1 MIGHAAHR
9 HAIPVSQGQVEQSR
23 RLLGVVKKQLV
34 KIAQPKE
41 QQGIWR
47 DGRAEPLVLLH
58 HRGKRVRH
66 GFQLGIKGLVLRV
79 CNWTA
84 ASRADRFDLQDN
96 TKMSDGLYQAF
107 IYLLAAIVT
116 VPLAKRLGL
125 GSVIGYLLAGALI
138 GPFVLRFVHS
148 GGDVMHFA
156 EFGVV
161 MMLFVIGLEV
171 RPALLW
177 QMRRPILGLGG
188 LQVVGTALVLGLV
201 ALWCGLAWKSS
212 VAVGLTLA
220 MSSTAIVLQS
230 LGERGLMKTP
240 AGESSFAV
248 LLFQDIAIIPILALM
263 PLLAADPV
271 AGQAA
276 HLGIIGNL
284 PGWAQGLAVVGAVIA
299 IVFAG
304 RFLLRPFFRYIAG
317 TRLRE
322 MFTATALFIVVGIA
336 LLMQKLGL
344 SPALGTFV
352 AGVVLAESEYRVQLE
367 ADIEPFKGLLLG
379 LFFISVG
386 ASIDFS
392 LISQRP
398 GTIALIVLGLLALKF
413 AVLLVLGRVFKLK
426 PGEGMLFAFALAQGG
441 EFAFVLF
448 SFAAQSDVIP
458 ADIANLLVASVA
470 LSMAAAP
477 ILLTVEEKLVRPLF
491 QKCEPQRP
499 ADEIDEHDNPVIL
512 AGFGRFGHII
522 GRLLRAN
529 GFGTTVLDHDADQV
543 ETLGKYGMKSFYGD
557 ASRLDL
563 LQAAGAARAK
573 LFVLAI
579 DDEAKAL
586 EIIKTIQHEFPRL
599 KILARATSRQH
610 AYEILRLGVDQ
621 VYRETFGSALDLSID
636 ALRELGMD
644 ERRARRAAEIFRK
657 HDEASVRE
665 MAKVPDDDEEYIS
678 IARKHIENLENA
690 LQSDLEM
697 RDEPGVAAGVPPAKR
712 ADRLV

>member
-1 MIGHAAHR
+1 
-9 HAIPVSQGQVEQSR
+9 
-23 RLLGVVKKQLV
+23 
-34 KIAQPKE
+34 
-41 QQGIWR
+41 
-47 DGRAEPLVLLH
+47 
-58 HRGKRVRH
+58 
-66 GFQLGIKGLVLRV
+66 
-79 CNWTA
+79 
-84 ASRADRFDLQDN
+84 
-96 TKMSDGLYQAF
+96 MSGLYQAF
-107 IYLLAAIVT
+107 IYLLAAIVA

-125 GSVIGYLLAGALI
+125 GSVIGYLLAGAVI
-138 GPFVLRFVHS
+138 GPYALRFVDG

-156 EFGVV
+156 EYGVV
-161 MMLFVIGLEV
+161 MMLFVIGLEL

-177 QMRRPILGLGG
+177 QLRKPILGLGG
-188 LQVVGTALVLGLV
+188 LQVLGSALVLGLG
-201 ALWCGLAWKSS
+201 ALWCGLAWKASL
-212 VAVGLTLA
+212 AVGLILS

-248 LLFQDIAIIPILALM
+248 LLFQDIAVIPILALM
-263 PLLAADPV
+263 PLLAVDP
-271 AGQAA
+271 GSTTTR
-276 HLGIIGNL
+276 HEGLISNL
-284 PGWAQGLAVVGAVIA
+284 PGWQQALVVVAAVVA

-322 MFTATALFIVVGIA
+322 MFTATALLLVVAIA

-367 ADIEPFKGLLLG
+367 TDIEPFKGLLLG

-386 ASIDFS
+386 ASIDFA
-392 LISQRP
+392 LIAQRP
-398 GTIALIVLGLLALKF
+398 ATIALLVLGLLTLKF
-413 AVLLVLGRVFKLK
+413 LVLLALGRLFKLK
-426 PGEGMLFAFALAQGG
+426 AGDGILFAFALAQGG

-448 SFAAQSDVIP
+448 SFATQNAVLP
-458 ADIANLLVASVA
+458 AGIANLLVASVA

-477 ILLTVEEKLVRPLF
+477 ILLTIEEKLVRPLF
-491 QKCEPQRP
+491 QRCKPQRE
-499 ADEIDEHDNPVIL
+499 ADEIDEHENPVIL
-512 AGFGRFGHII
+512 AGFGRFGHIV

-529 GFGTTVLDHDADQV
+529 GFPTTVLDHDADQV
-543 ETLGKYGMKSFYGD
+543 ETLAKYGMKSFYGD

-563 LQAAGAARAK
+563 LHAAGAARAK

-586 EIIKTIQHEFPRL
+586 EIIKTVQQEFPRL
-599 KILARATSRQH
+599 KILARAASRQH

-621 VYRETFGSALDLSID
+621 VYRETLGSALDLSID

-644 ERRARRAAEIFRK
+644 ERRARRAAEIFRR

-665 MAKVPDDDEEYIS
+665 MAKIPDDDEAYVS
-678 IARKHIENLENA
+678 IARKHIENLERA
-690 LQSDLEM
+690 LASDLEM
-697 RDEPGVAAGVPPAKR
+697 RDTPDPSN
-712 ADRLV
+712 

>member
-1 MIGHAAHR
+1 MNA
-9 HAIPVSQGQVEQSR
+9 
-23 RLLGVVKKQLV
+23 
-34 KIAQPKE
+34 
-41 QQGIWR
+41 
-47 DGRAEPLVLLH
+47 
-58 HRGKRVRH
+58 
-66 GFQLGIKGLVLRV
+66 
-79 CNWTA
+79 
-84 ASRADRFDLQDN
+84 
-96 TKMSDGLYQAF
+96 GLYQAF

-125 GSVIGYLLAGALI
+125 GSVLGYLLAGTII
-138 GPFVLRFVHS
+138 GPYAFGLVSS

-161 MMLFVIGLEV
+161 MMLFVIGLEL

-177 QMRRPILGLGG
+177 QMRRPILGLGS
-188 LQVVGTALVLGLV
+188 LQLLGTTILVGLV
-201 ALWCGLAWKSS
+201 ALWSGLTWKSAL
-212 VAVGLTLA
+212 AVGLILT

-248 LLFQDIAIIPILALM
+248 LLFQDIAVIPILAVM
-263 PLLAADPV
+263 PLLAATRPGSAVDHP
-271 AGQAA
+271 GT
-276 HLGIIGNL
+276 IGKL
-284 PGWAQGLAVVGAVIA
+284 PGWAQALAVVAAVVV

-304 RFLLRPFFRYIAG
+304 RFVLRPFFRYIAG
-317 TRLRE
+317 THLRE

-336 LLMQKLGL
+336 FLMQRLGL

-386 ASIDFS
+386 ASIDFG
-392 LISQRP
+392 LVAQHP
-398 GTIALIVLGLLALKF
+398 AMIALIVLGLLVVKF
-413 AVLLVLGRVFKLK
+413 VVLLVLSRVFKLK
-426 PGEGMLFAFALAQGG
+426 GGEGMLFAFALAQGG

-448 SFAAQSDVIP
+448 SFAAQNNVLP
-458 ADIANLLVASVA
+458 AELTNLLVASVA
-470 LSMAAAP
+470 LSMGAAP
-477 ILLTVEEKLVRPLF
+477 ILLTIEEKLVRPLF
-491 QKCEPQRP
+491 QKCPSVERE

-512 AGFGRFGHII
+512 AGFGRFGHIV

-543 ETLGKYGMKSFYGD
+543 ETLSKYGMKSFYGD

-563 LQAAGAARAK
+563 LEAAGAARAK

-579 DDEAKAL
+579 DDESKAL
-586 EIIKTIQHEFPRL
+586 EIIQTVQQQFPRL

-610 AYEILRLGVDQ
+610 AYEILRLGVDK
-621 VYRETFGSALDLSID
+621 VYRETLGSALDLSVD
-636 ALRELGMD
+636 ALREMGMD

-665 MAKVPDDDEEYIS
+665 MAKLPDDDEEYVS
-678 IARKHIENLENA
+678 VARKHIENLERALASDVGMQREENA
-690 LQSDLEM
+690 SS
-697 RDEPGVAAGVPPAKR
+697 
-712 ADRLV
+712 

>member
-1 MIGHAAHR
+1 
-9 HAIPVSQGQVEQSR
+9 
-23 RLLGVVKKQLV
+23 
-34 KIAQPKE
+34 
-41 QQGIWR
+41 
-47 DGRAEPLVLLH
+47 
-58 HRGKRVRH
+58 
-66 GFQLGIKGLVLRV
+66 
-79 CNWTA
+79 
-84 ASRADRFDLQDN
+84 
-96 TKMSDGLYQAF
+96 MSSGLYQAF
-107 IYLLAAIVT
+107 IYLLAAIVA

-125 GSVIGYLLAGALI
+125 GSVIGYLLAGAVI
-138 GPFVLRFVHS
+138 GPYALRFVEG

-161 MMLFVIGLEV
+161 MMLFVIGLEL

-188 LQVVGTALVLGLV
+188 LQVLGTAVVVGLV
-201 ALWCGLAWKSS
+201 ALWVGLPWKSAL
-212 VAVGLTLA
+212 AVGLILT

-240 AGESSFAV
+240 GGEASFAV
-248 LLFQDIAIIPILALM
+248 LLFQDIAVIPILALM
-263 PLLAADPV
+263 PLLALGPG
-271 AGQAA
+271 AGAAA
-276 HLGIIGNL
+276 HSGMIGNL
-284 PGWAQGLAVVGAVIA
+284 PGWEQALLVVAAVTA
-299 IVFAG
+299 IIFTG
-304 RFLLRPFFRYIAG
+304 RFLLRPFFRFIAR

-392 LISQRP
+392 LIAQQP
-398 GTIALIVLGLLALKF
+398 GTIVLIVAALLVLKFIVLLA
-413 AVLLVLGRVFKLK
+413 LGRVFNLK
-426 PGEGMLFAFALAQGG
+426 AGEGMLFAFALAQGG

-448 SFAAQSDVIP
+448 SFATQNAVLP
-458 ADIANLLVASVA
+458 TEIANLLVASVA

-477 ILLTVEEKLVRPLF
+477 LLLTVEEKLVRPLF
-491 QKCEPQRP
+491 QKCKPERP
-499 ADEIDEHDNPVIL
+499 PDEIDEHDNPVIL
-512 AGFGRFGHII
+512 AGFGRFGHIV

-543 ETLGKYGMKSFYGD
+543 EMLGHYGMKSFYGD

-563 LQAAGAARAK
+563 LEAAGAKRAK

-586 EIIKTIQHEFPRL
+586 QIIATVQHEFPRL

-610 AYEILRLGVDQ
+610 AYEILRLGVNH
-621 VYRETFGSALDLSID
+621 VYRETLGSAVDLSID

-644 ERRARRAAEIFRK
+644 ERRARRVAEIFRE

-665 MAKVPDDDEEYIS
+665 MAHLPDDEEYVS
-678 IARKHIENLENA
+678 IARKHIENLERA

-697 RDEPGVAAGVPPAKR
+697 RPDAGNGPAP
-712 ADRLV
+712 V

>member
-1 MIGHAAHR
+1 MSG
-9 HAIPVSQGQVEQSR
+9 G
-23 RLLGVVKKQLV
+23 L
-34 KIAQPKE
+34 
-41 QQGIWR
+41 
-47 DGRAEPLVLLH
+47 
-58 HRGKRVRH
+58 
-66 GFQLGIKGLVLRV
+66 FQ
-79 CNWTA
+79 T
-84 ASRADRFDLQDN
+84 
-96 TKMSDGLYQAF
+96 F
-107 IYLLAAIVT
+107 IYLLAAIVA

-125 GSVIGYLLAGALI
+125 GSVIGYLVAGAVI
-138 GPFVLRFVHS
+138 GPYALGFAGS
-148 GGDVMHFA
+148 SADVMHFA

-161 MMLFVIGLEV
+161 MMLFVVGLEL

-188 LQVVGTALVLGLV
+188 LQVVGTALAVGFVASCFGLPWKM
-201 ALWCGLAWKSS
+201 AL
-212 VAVGLTLA
+212 AVGLILA

-240 AGESSFAV
+240 GGEASFAV
-248 LLFQDIAIIPILALM
+248 LLFQDIAVIPIIALM
-263 PLLAADPV
+263 PLLATQHA
-271 AGQAA
+271 AGATSHAPAA
-276 HLGIIGNL
+276 GIMASL
-284 PGWAQGLAVVGAVIA
+284 PAWAQALSVVGAVGLI
-299 IVFAG
+299 IIAG

-322 MFTATALFIVVGIA
+322 MFTATTLFLVVGIA

-344 SPALGTFV
+344 SPALGTFI

-392 LISQRP
+392 LIAQQPS
-398 GTIALIVLGLLALKF
+398 TIALIVAGLLLLKF
-413 AVLLVLGRVFKLK
+413 SVLLVLSRAFRLK
-426 PGEGMLFAFALAQGG
+426 GADGFLLAFALAQGG

-448 SFAAQSDVIP
+448 SFATQNAVLP
-458 ADIANLLVASVA
+458 VETANLLVASVA

-477 ILLTVEEKLVRPLF
+477 LLLTINDKLVRPLF
-491 QKCEPQRP
+491 QRCEPVRP
-499 ADEIDEHDNPVIL
+499 PDEIDEHDNPVIL
-512 AGFGRFGHII
+512 AGFGRFGHIV

-529 GFGTTVLDHDADQV
+529 GFGTTVLDHDAEQV
-543 ETLGKYGMKSFYGD
+543 ELLGRFGMKSFYGD

-563 LQAAGAARAK
+563 LQAAGAERAK

-586 EIIKTIQHEFPRL
+586 QIIETVQREFPRL

-610 AYEILRLGVDQ
+610 AYEILRLGVNQ
-621 VYRETFGSALDLSID
+621 VYRETLGSALDLSID

-644 ERRARRAAEIFRK
+644 ERRARRVAEIFRE

-665 MAKVPDDDEEYIS
+665 MAKLRDDDEAYVS
-678 IARKHIENLENA
+678 TARKHIENLERA
-690 LQSDLEM
+690 LQSDVEIR
-697 RDEPGVAAGVPPAKR
+697 RDSSTEAVTPS
-712 ADRLV
+712 

>member
-1 MIGHAAHR
+1 
-9 HAIPVSQGQVEQSR
+9 
-23 RLLGVVKKQLV
+23 
-34 KIAQPKE
+34 
-41 QQGIWR
+41 
-47 DGRAEPLVLLH
+47 
-58 HRGKRVRH
+58 
-66 GFQLGIKGLVLRV
+66 
-79 CNWTA
+79 
-84 ASRADRFDLQDN
+84 
-96 TKMSDGLYQAF
+96 MSGGLYQAF
-107 IYLLAAIVT
+107 IYLLAALVT
-116 VPLAKRLGL
+116 VPVAKRLGL
-125 GSVIGYLLAGALI
+125 GSVLGYLIAGAVI
-138 GPFVLRFVHS
+138 GPFAFGLVS
-148 GGDVMHFA
+148 SAGDVMHFA

-161 MMLFVIGLEV
+161 MMLFIIGLEL

-188 LQVVGTALVLGLV
+188 LQVVGTAV
-201 ALWCGLAWKSS
+201 ALGAVGISCGLAWKSS
-212 VAVGLTLA
+212 LAIGLILA

-248 LLFQDIAIIPILALM
+248 LLFQDIAVIPILALM
-263 PLLAADPV
+263 PLLAV
-271 AGQAA
+271 AGSAPGSG
-276 HLGIIGNL
+276 HSGLIGNL
-284 PGWAQGLAVVGAVIA
+284 PGWQQAFVVVGAVVA
-299 IVFAG
+299 IVFTA
-304 RFLLRPFFRYIAG
+304 RFLLRPFFRFIAG

-322 MFTATALFIVVGIA
+322 MFTATALFLVIGIA

-392 LISQRP
+392 LIAQRP
-398 GTIALIVLGLLALKF
+398 GTIAMIVVGLLALKF
-413 AVLLVLGRVFKLK
+413 LVLVALGRLFRLK
-426 PGEGMLFAFALAQGG
+426 AGEGMLFAFALAQGG

-448 SFAAQSDVIP
+448 SFATQNAVLP
-458 ADIANLLVASVA
+458 AELANLLVASVA

-477 ILLTVEEKLVRPLF
+477 LLLTIEEKFVRPLF
-491 QKCEPQRP
+491 QKCRP
-499 ADEIDEHDNPVIL
+499 ERAADEIDEHDNPVIL
-512 AGFGRFGHII
+512 AGFGRFGHIV

-529 GFGTTVLDHDADQV
+529 GFPTTVLDHDADQV
-543 ETLGKYGMKSFYGD
+543 ETLAKYGMKSFYGD

-586 EIIKTIQHEFPRL
+586 EIIKIVQQEFPRL

-621 VYRETFGSALDLSID
+621 VYRETLGSALDLSVD
-636 ALRELGMD
+636 ALRELGMA
-644 ERRARRAAEIFRK
+644 ERRARRAADIFRK

-665 MAKVPDDDEEYIS
+665 MAKIPDDDEAYVS
-678 IARKHIENLENA
+678 IARKHIENLDRA

-697 RDEPGVAAGVPPAKR
+697 LIEPATEP
-712 ADRLV
+712 